1 MSIIDYLQQGGKA
14 SAKDIIT
21 GLANILGIQ
30 LEEMAQLWEAGV
42 QKYGSEEALS
52 DALDI
57 AVEGIE
63 DPQSPEFKDAVAS
76 VFTEETQL
84 YKQGGKLDQLVSRFA
99 KGGNVDCGCGG
110 KKLKCGGKPK
120 KKEEGGIVKAQEG
133 IALTRRQA
141 RDLAKLNKGFNNQ
154 QFGVGYTNAKA
165 MLRNNTD
172 LKGKELRNQARL
184 IVSGIE
190 DTTAPVIVETPKAIE
205 TPALTTP
212 KEIVIKSLVK
222 PEKSDEQLAME
233 VLRGLHGNG
242 AARRVSLGDRADAVQ
257 AIVNR
262 TIASQRPLT
271 SYGGEITPSIIVAER
286 TTRGPRLKW
295 KDSEGYHIV
304 NSTPK
309 IVETGRDEEGKW
321 YTVSNGRHGYDE
333 NGNYYVAEDLPGT
346 MSRAEAMERAS
357 NLYAVPLYDKCGGKV
372 EKHQQTNGKGRGKLD
387 TSIYSEYTDK
397 DGKIRTFYDP
407 NGGYAGYVDLTTGK
421 AYRAGDNVE
430 ILQPGLYN
438 GKGWPI
444 SDINDTKGVSYDVNT
459 NGYITLNLSEGGQR
473 PVTGLDSLAVSNLV
487 KQWDQTKVGHAVAGK
502 QSGGSIWNRVSKPRE
517 TYTDGYGIEREV
529 NEPKAITFGR
539 KVYTATNNFLNGRD
553 SNLTDEEYVAKH
565 GYSKPIGEIGIAG
578 MVNPEKSILLGSKLA
593 KRIPTESIKINL
605 KNVTPL
611 ENNKGLMLIDGIP
624 HQIDYN
630 IDKVYTISGDLAKY
644 LKNTRFTK
652 LNWKPSATAVGAGL
666 AGSAVGSYL
675 MSDK

>member
-52 DALDI
+52 DALDT

-99 KGGNVDCGCGG
+99 KGGNIDCGCGG

-133 IALTRRQA
+133 VALTRRQA
-141 RDLAKLNKGFNNQ
+141 RDLAKLNRGFNNQ
-154 QFGVGYTNAKA
+154 QFGVGYANAKA

-172 LKGKELRNQARL
+172 LKGKELRNKARL
-184 IVSGIE
+184 IVSGVKE
-190 DTTAPVIVETPKAIE
+190 TPAPVIVETPKAIE

-222 PEKSDEQLAME
+222 PQKSDEQLAME

-242 AARRVSLGDRADAVQ
+242 AARRASLGDRADAVQ

-271 SYGGEITPSIIVAER
+271 SYGGEIAPSIVVAER

-295 KDSEGYHIV
+295 KDSEGYHVV

-309 IVETGRDEEGKW
+309 IVETGRDEEGRW

-333 NGNYYVAEDLPGT
+333 NGNYYVAEDLPGR
-346 MSRAEAMERAS
+346 MSRDEAMERAS

-372 EKHQQTNGKGRGKLD
+372 EKAQNGKWISADKTIIIKNPNTAQAD
-387 TSIYSEYTDK
+387 TTGTYSYANRNGE
-397 DGKIRTFYDP
+397 FHFAP
-407 NGGYAGYVDLTTGK
+407 NGERTLTEWFDGDMIGERYANAEWFKNHPYKNTFERIVGLGRKLLTPELEENARQRVANRTKVQENGGVVK
-421 AYRAGDNVE
+421 GQSGINSENIDSAPEQVMRIPKYGTIRLLKSKNFAGSEQPDSTFTFAPISKSAYYIPAGTYSRFTNLDGNVE
-430 ILQPGLYN
+430 TRG
-438 GKGWPI
+438 
-444 SDINDTKGVSYDVNT
+444 YDV
-459 NGYITLNLSEGGQR
+459 
-473 PVTGLDSLAVSNLV
+473 DS
-487 KQWDQTKVGHAVAGK
+487 
-502 QSGGSIWNRVSKPRE
+502 P
-517 TYTDGYGIEREV
+517 
-529 NEPKAITFGR
+529 
-539 KVYTATNNFLNGRD
+539 NNFTYGETAHRQFNGIRSLWEANKD
-553 SNLTDEEYVAKH
+553 
-565 GYSKPIGEIGIAG
+565 
-578 MVNPEKSILLGSKLA
+578 
-593 KRIPTESIKINL
+593 KRKIVIP
-605 KNVTPL
+605 
-611 ENNKGLMLIDGIP
+611 
-624 HQIDYN
+624 
-630 IDKVYTISGDLAKY
+630 
-644 LKNTRFTK
+644 KNT
-652 LNWKPSATAVGAGL
+652 GM
-666 AGSAVGSYL
+666 Y
-675 MSDK
+675 